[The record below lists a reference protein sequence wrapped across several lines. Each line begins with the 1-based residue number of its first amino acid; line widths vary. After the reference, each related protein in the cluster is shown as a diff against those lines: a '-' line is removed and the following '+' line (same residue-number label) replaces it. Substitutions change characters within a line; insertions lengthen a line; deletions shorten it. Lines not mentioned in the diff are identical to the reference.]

1 TIPPAVL
8 ARADEVIV
16 EMRFAAV
23 HESAFGTKRTWA
35 IALQMSAIGVRAD
48 KFERRG
54 ISPAT
59 DRRCDVVVYAGFGE
73 PTFASGN

>member
-1 TIPPAVL
+1 
-8 ARADEVIV
+8 
-16 EMRFAAV
+16 MRFAAV
-23 HESAFGTKRTWA
+23 HEFAFGTKRTWA

-73 PTFASGN
+73 PIFASGN

>member
-1 TIPPAVL
+1 
-8 ARADEVIV
+8 
-16 EMRFAAV
+16 MNGGM
-23 HESAFGTKRTWA
+23 SAFGTKRTWA

-73 PTFASGN
+73 PI

>member
-1 TIPPAVL
+1 
-8 ARADEVIV
+8 
-16 EMRFAAV
+16 MRFAAV

-73 PTFASGN
+73 PIFASGN